1 MARGRGGSEKGHSV
15 NLEALIFLSS
25 RTLRWRWSSSPSSSA
40 RWDRGCG
47 RWRGVLLVQRKVE
60 LQALVLTFN
69 DGFLDITLAVALG
82 AGLVLLL
89 KRSQP
94 GMKIEGIH

>member
-1 MARGRGGSEKGHSV
+1 M
-15 NLEALIFLSS
+15 
-25 RTLRWRWSSSPSSSA
+25 
-40 RWDRGCG
+40 
-47 RWRGVLLVQRKVE
+47 QRKVE